1 MLLVF
6 KNQVLILFNFI
17 GKVLNE
23 AVGALLYHGIDLK
36 RDELEKFKALKI
48 IVRIGSGHDNV
59 DLKAAAEL
67 GIAVSNVPFACVE
80 EVADTTLCLILN
92 LYRRVVW
99 LHNSVKTGSRP
110 NSAEAVRELAAGST
124 RIRGDTLGIIGLGRI
139 GTAVARRAQSFG
151 FHIIFYDPFL
161 LDGIGRALG
170 YNQVHSLQELLSRS
184 DCVSLNCSINDQNYH
199 MINESTLKQMK
210 RGSFLVN
217 TARGC
222 LIDEQALSNALKDGR
237 LRGAALDVQA
247 SEPFSYTNSPLRDAP
262 NCIITPHAGWV
273 SDKSC
278 VELREEAAHE
288 VRRAIMGRVPQGL
301 RNCVNKDQ
309 LLAHQQQQ
317 QRQPL
322 HAHQIHQSSLSHHHH
337 HTSQLQPAPPTMLSA
352 AAAAAAAVR
361 PVESI
366 GQSPQPPTIAGTIS
380 HHLDTNGAVV
390 SSSGQPPV
398 GVHSQVQTSTTL
410 SPSNHQTSGEQQ
422 SSVTEAATSS
432 STTTSAI

>member
-1 MLLVF
+1 MIF
-6 KNQVLILFNFI
+6 
-17 GKVLNE
+17 
-23 AVGALLYHGIDLK
+23 
-36 RDELEKFKALKI
+36 
-48 IVRIGSGHDNV
+48 
-59 DLKAAAEL
+59 
-67 GIAVSNVPFACVE
+67 
-80 EVADTTLCLILN
+80 
-92 LYRRVVW
+92 VV
-99 LHNSVKTGSRP
+99 
-110 NSAEAVRELAAGST
+110 
-124 RIRGDTLGIIGLGRI
+124 
-139 GTAVARRAQSFG
+139 
-151 FHIIFYDPFL
+151 FL
-161 LDGIGRALG
+161 L
-170 YNQVHSLQELLSRS
+170 S
-184 DCVSLNCSINDQNYH
+184 
-199 MINESTLKQMK
+199 
-210 RGSFLVN
+210 
-217 TARGC
+217 
-222 LIDEQALSNALKDGR
+222 
-237 LRGAALDVQA
+237 QA

-352 AAAAAAAVR
+352 AAAAAAAVVHAGGPNMHHSIPPNWSNVSVLGGPAAAVR

-390 SSSGQPPV
+390 SSSGPPPYHRVAHSLITGASVPPPSATASTQSSQGVSNDAAITSGQPSV